1 MSIDRRCGAT
11 RRSNARTFLT
21 LRAFTAISYGFLPS
35 CAHLTEDDPNQLEIS
50 RQISFWRRFPA
61 PESDR
66 FCDRTAAI
74 WDRRACALPPN
85 KWEHPRCK
93 DKSNQH
99 TRPQGRVVSD
109 HSCGCDRRARGALL
123 RLRTTLPLIVA
134 APVATTSSAQSG
146 AIALNG
152 SADFRAIETA
162 RVGCCGGRGTL

>member
-21 LRAFTAISYGFLPS
+21 LRAFTPISYGFLPS

-99 TRPQGRVVSD
+99 TRPQGRVAR
-109 HSCGCDRRARGALL
+109 HSCGRERRARRAPQTADDTPPQLL
-123 RLRTTLPLIVA
+123 RP
-134 APVATTSSAQSG
+134 PVATTSSVQFS
-146 AIALNG
+146 AIAPNG
-152 SADFRAIETA
+152 SADFRTIETA